1 MSETPIKKQYI
12 DRDLIVYEKT
22 VGAVAPTVASFPPFI
37 DDRIRLRLAEFGVL
51 NLFSHQVEAL
61 NAIYD
66 RRDTVIATGTS
77 SGKSLCYQIPILDQ
91 MLRDRSACALLIFPT
106 KALTQDQ
113 FLSLRKLLPE
123 YAGEIAVFDG
133 DTPSNQRA
141 VIKERA
147 RVILT
152 NPDMLHFGLLPFHPG
167 WARFFTN
174 LKIVV
179 VDEAHVYRGIFG
191 AHTANVFRRLNRVC
205 AYYARISEPHQ
216 YILASA
222 TLGNAAALAEKLT
235 GRSCLA
241 VENDNSG
248 SGVRDFI
255 FVNPPIINE
264 EFHLRAGSI
273 LTGSKMARDLT
284 NAKLQTL
291 LFLNSR
297 MSVESAVR
305 RLRDMGIPAQG
316 YRSGYLRSER
326 REIEAGLK
334 SGETRC
340 VAATNALELGMDIG
354 TMDAVISIG
363 YPGSI
368 AAFYQRVGRA
378 GRNRRDSKFYF
389 VPSQKPTDQFI
400 VRHPEYLFNRRIEPA
415 LMDPDN
421 LTLLF
426 QHLQC
431 ALFELPFAVDDV
443 YGNLT
448 LDETQELLDYFRTIG
463 AAQFSNGKYHWIAPE
478 TPQRTVSLRNA
489 GLERISI
496 RSEDWMGKS
505 TLVGE
510 IDRSSSYWMTHEGAI
525 YFHNGAAY
533 RIEKL
538 DLEENIAF
546 AVPTHPT
553 YTTEAQRTHE
563 ITVNS
568 AEHECLYKNGKTLIG
583 QVTVTSQVISYKKID
598 IETGQPLG
606 VFPLDLP
613 NDAIDTKAFILVL
626 SEAFRNTLRDLGV
639 WSNDANDYGPMWS
652 NIRKKVIERD
662 GNICQVCGC
671 VGSASFL
678 HVHHKIPFR
687 SFASAEEANRL
698 ENLST
703 LCPDCHRRVEEAVR
717 IKSGLSGFANAF
729 HQLAAFFLECDEEDV
744 SVICEPEYPTLD
756 GLPTMFIY
764 ETIPGGLGLSEEIQ
778 DRFTELTAAVCDLI
792 ENCGCTEG
800 CPGCVG
806 APGEDGFGGVTEA
819 LVIAKGFLDSA
830 EPHPIKP
837 GGERV

>member
-1 MSETPIKKQYI
+1 MNESTDKKHYI
-12 DRDLIVYEKT
+12 GRDLIVYENT
-22 VGAVAPTVASFPPFI
+22 VGAVAPTVASFPAFI
-37 DDRIRLRLAEFGVL
+37 DSQIKLRLAAFGIL
-51 NLFSHQVEAL
+51 DLFAHQAEAL
-61 NAIYD
+61 SAIYN
-66 RRDTVIATGTS
+66 RQDTIIATGTS
-77 SGKSLCYQIPILDQ
+77 SGKSLCYQIPISDQ
-91 MLRDRSACALLIFPT
+91 TLSDRSACALLIFPT

-113 FLSLRKLLPE
+113 FLALRKLLPDH
-123 YAGEIAVFDG
+123 AGEIAVFDG
-133 DTPSNQRA
+133 DTPSAQRA
-141 VIKERA
+141 AIKERA
-147 RVILT
+147 RIILT

-167 WARFFTN
+167 WARFFAN

-191 AHTANVFRRLNRVC
+191 SHTANVFRRLNRVC
-205 AYYARISEPHQ
+205 AYYAHIVEPHQ
-216 YILASA
+216 YILSSA
-222 TLGNAAALAEKLT
+222 TLGNAAALSEKLT
-235 GRSCLA
+235 GRRCA
-241 VENDNSG
+241 AIETDTSG
-248 SGVRDFI
+248 SGSRDYV

-273 LTGSKMARDLT
+273 LTGSQIARDLT

-305 RLRDMGIPAQG
+305 RLRDMDIPAQG
-316 YRSGYLRSER
+316 YRSGYLRAER
-326 REIEAGLK
+326 RDIEAGLK
-334 SGETRC
+334 SGQTRC

-378 GRNRRDSKFYF
+378 GRNRRDAKFYF

-400 VRHPEYLFNRRIEPA
+400 VRHPEFLFTRRVEPA
-415 LMDPDN
+415 LIDPNN

-431 ALFELPFAVDDV
+431 ALFELPFGVNDT
-443 YGNLT
+443 YGSLT
-448 LDETQELLDYFRTIG
+448 LDETQQLLDYFRTVG
-463 AAQFSNGKYHWIAPE
+463 VAHFTGGSYHWIAPE

-496 RSEDWMGKS
+496 RAEDWMGKS
-505 TLVGE
+505 ALIGE

-533 RIEKL
+533 RIDKL
-538 DLEENIAF
+538 DLEENIAY
-546 AVPTHPT
+546 AIPTRPT
-553 YTTEAQRTHE
+553 YTTSAQRTHE

-568 AEHECLYKNGKTLIG
+568 SERERLCENGKTLIG
-583 QVTVTSQVISYKKID
+583 QVTATSQVVSYKKTD
-598 IETGQPLG
+598 IETGLPLG

-613 NDAIDTKAFILVL
+613 ADAIDTKAFILVL
-626 SEAFRNTLRDLGV
+626 SDAFRNQLRDLGV
-639 WSNDANDYGPMWS
+639 WSNDANDYGPRWPE
-652 NIRKKVIERD
+652 IRKKVIVRD

-687 SFASAEEANRL
+687 SFTSAEEANRL

-717 IKSGLSGFANAF
+717 IKSGLAGFANAF
-729 HQLAAFFLECDEEDV
+729 HQLAALFLECSEEDLNL
-744 SVICEPEYPTLD
+744 ICEAEYPAFD
-756 GLPTMFIY
+756 GLPTLFIY
-764 ETIPGGLGLSEEIQ
+764 ETIPGGLGLSEAIQ
-778 DRFTELTAAVCDLI
+778 DRFGALTTAVCELI
-792 ENCGCTEG
+792 ESCGCSEG

-806 APGEDGFGGVTEA
+806 APGEDGFGGVSEA
-819 LVIAKGFLDSA
+819 HAIAKGFMDAASDTNA
-830 EPHPIKP
+830 KE
-837 GGERV
+837 V

>member
-1 MSETPIKKQYI
+1 MSEISNKKHYI
-12 DRDLIVYEKT
+12 DRNLIVYEKT
-22 VGAVAPTVASFPPFI
+22 VGAVAPTVASFPAFI
-37 DDRIRLRLAEFGVL
+37 DDRIRLRLAEFGIFD
-51 NLFSHQVEAL
+51 LFSHQAEAL
-61 NAIYD
+61 SAIYN
-66 RRDTVIATGTS
+66 RQDTVIATGTS

-113 FLSLRKLLPE
+113 YLSLRKLMPE
-123 YAGEIAVFDG
+123 FAGEIAVFDG

-141 VIKERA
+141 AIKERA

-152 NPDMLHFGLLPFHPG
+152 NPDMVHFGLLPFHPG
-167 WARFFTN
+167 WARFFAN

-191 AHTANVFRRLNRVC
+191 SHTANVFRRLNRVC
-205 AYYARISEPHQ
+205 AYYARIAEPHQ
-216 YILASA
+216 FILASA
-222 TLGNAAALAEKLT
+222 TLGNAAALSEKLT
-235 GRSCLA
+235 GRSCVA
-241 VENDNSG
+241 IENDNSG
-248 SGVRDFI
+248 SGNRDFV

-297 MSVESAVR
+297 MSVESTVR
-305 RLRDMGIPAQG
+305 RLRDMDISAQG

-326 REIEAGLK
+326 REIESGLK

-378 GRNRRDSKFYF
+378 GRNRRDAKFYF

-400 VRHPEYLFNRRIEPA
+400 VRHPEFLFNRRIEPA
-415 LMDPDN
+415 LIDPNN
-421 LTLLF
+421 LALLF

-431 ALFELPFAVDDV
+431 ALFELPFGVNDT
-443 YGNLT
+443 YGSLT
-448 LDETQELLDYFRTIG
+448 LDETQQLLDYFRTIG
-463 AAQFSNGKYHWIAPE
+463 IAQFSSGKYHWIAPE

-496 RSEDWMGKS
+496 RAEDWMGKS

-538 DLEENIAF
+538 DLEENTAF
-546 AVPTHPT
+546 AVATRPT
-553 YTTEAQRTHE
+553 YTTEAQRTNE
-563 ITVNS
+563 IVVNA
-568 AEHECLYKNGKTLIG
+568 AEREREYENGKTLIG
-583 QVTVTSQVISYKKID
+583 QVTVTSQVVSYKKTD
-598 IETGQPLG
+598 IETGLPLG
-606 VFPLDLP
+606 VFPLELP
-613 NDAIDTKAFILVL
+613 KDAIDTKAFIFVL
-626 SEAFRNTLRDLGV
+626 SDAFRNRLRDLGV
-639 WSNDANDYGPMWS
+639 WNNDANDYGPRWAE
-652 NIRKKVIERD
+652 IRKKVIERD

-671 VGSASFL
+671 VGSSSFL

-687 SFASAEEANRL
+687 SFASAEEANHP

-703 LCPDCHRRVEEAVR
+703 LCPDCHQRVEEAVR

-729 HQLAAFFLECDEEDV
+729 HQLAALFLECDEEDLNL
-744 SVICEPEYPTLD
+744 ICEPEYPAFD

-778 DRFTELTAAVCDLI
+778 DRFGALTTAVCELI
-792 ENCGCTEG
+792 ETCGCTEG

-806 APGEDGFGGVTEA
+806 APGEDGFGGVSEA
-819 LVIAKGFLDSA
+819 LAIAKGFIDVVD
-830 EPHPIKP
+830 PIQP
-837 GGERV
+837 ETGGERV